1 MHSAVHPPA
10 HPPGSAQVLSADERA
25 ACAVLA
31 DNLAASRLAAALG
44 PVLCLAVL
52 ATLALHPG
60 RSGWAQ
66 VGLGVCLLMLTLA
79 ERVLASRVALDAGLF
94 DRLADG
100 RLPDL
105 ALLDAGLQQVYDIPD
120 HKRGRPLA
128 PRLKGACRL
137 QRWHFGAVTALLVLA
152 VAAACTP

>member
-1 MHSAVHPPA
+1 MTTTVPA
-10 HPPGSAQVLSADERA
+10 QQPAEAQALSAGERA

-31 DNLAASRLAAALG
+31 DSLAASRVAAALS

-60 RSGWAQ
+60 RNGWAQ
-66 VGLGVCLLMLTLA
+66 IGLALCLLTLMLA

-105 ALLDAGLQQVYDIPD
+105 ALLDAGLQQVYSIPD

-128 PRLKGACRL
+128 PRLSGAHRL
-137 QRWHFGAVTALLVLA
+137 QRWHFGVVTALLALA
-152 VAAACTP
+152 VAAPFTY